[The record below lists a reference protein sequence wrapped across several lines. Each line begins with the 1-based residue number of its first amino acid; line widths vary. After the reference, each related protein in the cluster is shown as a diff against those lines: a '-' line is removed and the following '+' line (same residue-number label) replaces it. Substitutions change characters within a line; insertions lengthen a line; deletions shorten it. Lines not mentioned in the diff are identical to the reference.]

1 MSYFKI
7 HKFHWMSKK
16 YNSFPLKAHGSRADS
31 FAVFISCIAT
41 FSSIASMTTVTRKN
55 ICRTAVLYYAIVMKI
70 SGTLLDK
77 YPQSIWQTIY

>member
-7 HKFHWMSKK
+7 HEFHWMSKQ
-16 YNSFPLKAHGSRADS
+16 YSSFTLKVHGSRADR

-41 FSSIASMTTVTRKN
+41 FSSIVSMATVTRKN

-77 YPQSIWQTIY
+77 YPQSLWQTTY